1 MRKKKVSVRILI
13 MLLAL
18 LMTAWPGRASV
29 SHAAEIYYNHV
40 MSIVVTSDDGGCS
53 FRTGP
58 GLTYVETHRI
68 SNGTELTVT
77 ALSRNAKDGLVWGQ
91 CIYNGISGWIEIR
104 TAAVSDIQGAS
115 IACYDVRVAA
125 EDYLPLRQGPGAEFA
140 VLGKPA
146 CGQNLRI
153 DRTVVNNYDA
163 RPWGRT
169 TYNGVQGWVSLNWTY
184 RDSSMTYHQAKDVYL
199 TDNQYYAVVGSE
211 NGETCFMEGPG
222 LATQR
227 IGQVPNGVSLYA
239 DRTLD
244 NSEDGLVWGEVQ
256 YDNLLGWIPMN
267 HTKVTGVESAGDVQY
282 SVSVSNAADLRL
294 RTGPGTE
301 YAELV
306 SYIPNGTKLS
316 ITQTMIN
323 SFDGRPWGYTVYNGV
338 EGWVSLN
345 WTYRAPGT

>member
-1 MRKKKVSVRILI
+1 MRKKTASVRILI
-13 MLLAL
+13 ILFAL
-18 LMTAWPGRASV
+18 LMTAWPGRTYV

-40 MSIVVTSDDGGCS
+40 MSVVVASDDGGCS
-53 FRTGP
+53 FRMGP
-58 GLTYVETHRI
+58 GMTYGETYRI
-68 SNGTELTVT
+68 SSGTELTVT
-77 ALSRNAKDGLVWGQ
+77 ALSRNEKDGLVWGQ

-115 IACYDVRVAA
+115 IACYDVQVTA
-125 EDYLPLRQGPGAEFA
+125 EDYLYLRQGPGAEFP
-140 VLGKPA
+140 VLETPIR
-146 CGQNLRI
+146 GQNLRI
-153 DRTVVNNYDA
+153 DRTVVNNYDG

-169 TYNGVQGWVSLNWTY
+169 TYNGAQGWVSLNWTY
-184 RDSSMTYHQAKDVYL
+184 RNSSMIYQQTKDVYM

-222 LATQR
+222 LAAQR
-227 IGQVPNGVSLYA
+227 IGQVPNGVSLYV
-239 DRTLD
+239 DRTMD

-256 YDNLLGWIPMN
+256 YENRLGWIPMN